1 MKHVNK
7 PGRKISFP
15 ILKLS
20 VACLLLLISFNK
32 AKASVNNY
40 TFTSGSATYTP
51 ITGTALFSGTWDDA
65 ASALLTI
72 PFTFNYNGTAYTTL
86 SVSTNGFI
94 TMGAVP
100 ATTYCGLQAS
110 AFNSIA
116 GYGTDLVN
124 GNATSNIA
132 YVVNGSTP
140 NRQFIV
146 QYTDAKHYGA
156 TGDLYTFQIILNE
169 TSNTVQ
175 VRYGPITSVTTM
187 GANSCTDAAN
197 ESGNVGLLGASTSDY
212 NIRSVT
218 NGSNTWATSIAGV
231 ALSAVCNL
239 SPSNIPSSGYT
250 YTWTPPVP
258 APMVFSSST
267 TVLLNNG
274 EINGQGSV
282 SNKIFQVQVV
292 TTGNLSPL
300 SIGSLSLSTTG
311 CTNALTD
318 IANAKVYFTGTS
330 GTFSS
335 LTQFGSTITS
345 PNGAY
350 TVTGSATLGEGTNY
364 FWVTYDLNSGATLG
378 NLLKGCCTQLTGPGT
393 VGTRVPTVTCPT
405 GSHSV
410 GAPSGFWTAIN
421 APAPSPSGG
430 VSLILSDGT
439 VMAKSSSG
447 GSGSGNLWNRLT
459 PDASGSYING
469 TWTTLAPMI
478 DTRLYFSSQVL
489 KDGRVYVAGGEYG
502 TGLQQAETYNPLTN
516 VWTAAPSPGVNI
528 SDANS
533 EILEDGRV
541 LQALVTGALTANNIY
556 NPVTNTYITGP
567 NCLGIHNESAWV
579 KLPDNSVLQVD
590 RLSTNSERYIPA
602 TNTWVADAT
611 VPVALYDPFGYET
624 GGALLLPDGRAF
636 FIGSLGH
643 TAYYTPSGTSSP
655 GVWAAG
661 PDIPGGQGV
670 PDGPAAMMVNGKI
683 LMSVSPAPTAANHFP
698 TPTAFYE
705 FDYLTNTYTLIP
717 TPFGGLS
724 TNLSCYV
731 TNLTNLPDGKILY
744 STQGSSQ
751 YYVYTPGS
759 PQLSAG
765 KPIIANVIQTSCT
778 SFKIT
783 GTKFNG
789 ISQGS
794 TYGDDWQMSTNY
806 PIIRL
811 SNGSNVYYCRTFDWN
826 STGVQR
832 GSLADT
838 TQFTLPA
845 GLPIGTYSLVVTA
858 NGISSDPVLFTPK
871 PYLTSTLTPAAI
883 CSNTTFAYTPT
894 MAPAAATF
902 TWTRAAVAGISNAA
916 VTTPQTSN
924 PNEVLINTT
933 GSAMNVVYTFV
944 LTSNGC
950 TNTQNVTVS
959 VKPKPTVTITGNTS
973 FCSGGSTTLNAGA
986 GYSSYSWSTGLST
999 QTITATASGIYSVTV
1014 TNASGCTATSAV
1026 TVTAVP
1032 TTPINQSATSCNSYF
1047 WSVNSTTYTTTGIY
1061 TASFTSSIGCD
1072 SNYIL
1077 NLTIN
1082 HIVNTSTTA
1091 SACGSYVWFATTYT
1105 VSGNYMH
1112 TTLNASGCM
1121 NTDTLHLTINNATTN
1136 ASTISACNSYTWF
1149 GNTYTVSGN
1158 YTHTVLT
1165 AAGCLNSDTLH
1176 LTINHTTTTSSTI
1189 TACNSYTWFATTYTV
1204 SGNYTHTSLNASGCI
1219 NTDTLHLTINYGT
1232 STTNAVNATGCY
1244 TWGANNTTYS
1254 VSGTYTHTSLNASG
1268 CVNTQTL
1275 ILTISP
1281 GVLLAAK
1288 AMLSGPYV
1296 STTGLMNDHLRSGGL
1311 IPNTEPY
1318 SSAPYSM
1325 TNIGGSSGET
1335 VTNTILSVTGSNA
1348 IVDWVVLELRSAANS
1363 SNIVAN
1369 KRALIQRDGDIVSNV
1384 DGFSPVTFPTVPAGN
1399 YFVSIKHR
1407 NHLGI
1412 MSANAI
1418 SFSGCALTTIDLTSS
1433 APVYLNTTIINSPR
1447 RLIGAMYTLWS
1458 ADANNNKN
1466 VKYNGSNNDKNSLL
1480 NAVGAGTPNNIIS
1493 NVYRVEDLNMD
1504 GIIRYNNTNN
1514 DRQVI
1519 LDNVGVNTPNV
1530 ILFQHTPN

>member
-1 MKHVNK
+1 MKHVHVQ
-7 PGRKISFP
+7 GRKFSYRLIRSFVAS
-15 ILKLS
+15 LFFSLS
-20 VACLLLLISFNK
+20 FINAQ
-32 AKASVNNY
+32 ASVNNY
-40 TFTSGSATYTP
+40 TFAAGSGTYTP
-51 ITGTALFSGTWDDA
+51 ITGTSLFSGTWDDA

-72 PFTFNYNGTAYTTL
+72 PFTFTYNGTSFTTV

-124 GNATSNIA
+124 GNTTSNIA
-132 YVVNGSTP
+132 YVVNGTAP

-146 QYTDAKHYGA
+146 QYTDAKHYA
-156 TGDLYTFQIILNE
+156 ASGDLYSFQIKLNE

-175 VRYGPITSVTTM
+175 VVYGPITSVTTM
-187 GANSCTDAAN
+187 GANSCTDAAT
-197 ESGNVGLLGASTSDY
+197 ESGNVGLLGASTADY

-218 NGSNTWATSIAGV
+218 NTVNTWATSIPGA

-239 SPSNIPSSGYT
+239 SPSNIPASGYT
-250 YTWTPPVP
+250 FTWTPPVP
-258 APMVFSSST
+258 APMVFSSSST
-267 TVLLNNG
+267 LLLNNG
-274 EINGQGSV
+274 EVNGQGSV
-282 SNKIFQVQVV
+282 SNKIVQVQIV

-300 SIGSLSLSTTG
+300 SISSLSLATTG
-311 CTNALTD
+311 CTNAFTD

-335 LTQFGSTITS
+335 STQFGSTVNS
-345 PNGAY
+345 PNGAF

-364 FWVTYDLNSGATLG
+364 FWVTYDLNSGATIG
-378 NLLKGCCTQLTGPGT
+378 NLLKGCCTQLVGPGT
-393 VGTRVPTVTCPT
+393 VGTRIPTVTCPT
-405 GSHSV
+405 GSHTV
-410 GAPSGFWTAIN
+410 GAPSGYWTAI
-421 APAPSPSGG
+421 ATPAPSASGG

-447 GSGSGNLWNRLT
+447 GASSGNLWNRLT
-459 PDASGSYING
+459 PDATGSYVNG

-478 DTRLYFSSQVL
+478 NTRLYFSSQVL

-502 TGLQQAETYNPLTN
+502 TGLQQAETYDPLTN
-516 VWTAAPSPGVNI
+516 AWTAAPSPGVNI

-533 EILEDGRV
+533 EILDDGRV
-541 LQALVTGALTANNIY
+541 LQALVTGALTATNIY
-556 NPVTNTYITGP
+556 NPTTNTYVTGP
-567 NCLGIHNESAWV
+567 NTLGIHNESVWV
-579 KLPDNSVLQVD
+579 KLPDNSILQVD

-611 VPVALYDPFGYET
+611 VPVALYDPFGDET

-670 PDGPAAMMVNGKI
+670 PDGPCAMMVNGKI
-683 LMSVSPAPTAANHFP
+683 LMCVSPIPTSADHFP
-698 TPTAFYE
+698 PPTAFYE
-705 FDYLTNTYTLIP
+705 FDYLTNSYTLIP

-724 TNLSCYV
+724 TNISCYV
-731 TNLTNLPDGKILY
+731 TNFTNLPDGKILY

-759 PQLSAG
+759 AQLAAG
-765 KPIIANVIQTSCT
+765 KPIIANVIQTDCST
-778 SFKIT
+778 FKIT
-783 GTKFNG
+783 GNKFNG

-794 TYGDDWQMSTNY
+794 SYGDDWQMNTNY
-806 PIIRL
+806 PVIRL
-811 SNGSNVYYCRTFDWN
+811 SNGSNVYYCRTFNWN
-826 STGVQR
+826 KTGVQR
-832 GSLADT
+832 GTLADT

-858 NGISSDPVLFTPK
+858 NGISSDPILFTPK
-871 PYLTSTLTPAAI
+871 PYMTSTLTPAAI
-883 CSNTTFAYTPT
+883 CSQSTFNYIPTFA
-894 MAPAAATF
+894 PATASF

-916 VTTPQTSN
+916 VTTPQSSN

-933 GSAMNVVYTFV
+933 GSAINVVYSFV

-950 TNTQNVTVS
+950 TNTQLVTVS

-973 FCSGGSTTLNAGA
+973 FCAGGSTTLNAGA
-986 GYSSYSWSTGLST
+986 GYSSYSWSTGAST
-999 QTITATASGIYSVTV
+999 QTVTVNASGTYTVTV
-1014 TNASGCTATSAV
+1014 SNATGCTATSTI

-1032 TTPINQSATSCNSYF
+1032 TTPTNQSATVCNTYL
-1047 WSVNSTTYTTTGIY
+1047 WPVNGLSYTTSGVY

-1072 SNYIL
+1072 SNFIL
-1077 NLTIN
+1077 TLTVN
-1082 HIVNTSTTA
+1082 HSVNTSATA

-1105 VSGNYMH
+1105 NSGNYTH
-1112 TTLNASGCM
+1112 TTLNASGCV
-1121 NTDTLHLTINNATTN
+1121 NTDTLHLTVNAATATSTTI
-1136 ASTISACNSYTWF
+1136 TACNSYVWF
-1149 GNTYTVSGN
+1149 GTTYTLSGN
-1158 YTHTVLT
+1158 YTHTALSGS
-1165 AAGCLNSDTLH
+1165 GCLNSDTLH
-1176 LTINHTTTTSSTI
+1176 LTINYSSNTSSTI
-1189 TACNSYTWFATTYTV
+1189 TVCNSYTWFANTYTT
-1204 SGNYTHTSLNASGCI
+1204 SGNYTHTSLNAGGCLQ
-1219 NTDTLHLTINYGT
+1219 TDTLHLTINYGT
-1232 STTNAVNATGCY
+1232 SSTNSVNSNGCY
-1244 TWGANNTTYS
+1244 TWGANGTTYS

-1275 ILTISP
+1275 ILTIAP
-1281 GVLLAAK
+1281 GVLLTAK

-1296 STTGLMNDHLRSGGL
+1296 STTGLMSDNLRSNGL
-1311 IPNTEPY
+1311 IPGTEPY
-1318 SSAPYSM
+1318 SSSPYSV
-1325 TNIGGSSGET
+1325 TSIGGLAGET
-1335 VTNTILSVTGSNA
+1335 VSGTILSVTGSNA

-1363 SNIVAN
+1363 STIIAN
-1369 KRALIQRDGDIVSNV
+1369 KRALIQRDGDIVSSV

-1399 YFVSIKHR
+1399 YFVSVKHR

-1412 MSANAI
+1412 MSANAL
-1418 SFSGCALTTIDLTSS
+1418 SFSGCTVTSIDFTTSV
-1433 APVYLNTTIINSPR
+1433 PVYTNASISNAPR
-1447 RLIGAMYTLWS
+1447 RVIGSINTLWS

-1466 VKYNGSNNDKNSLL
+1466 VKYNGSNNDKNSVL
-1480 NAVGAGTPNNIIS
+1480 NAVGAGTPNNTIS
-1493 NVYRVEDLNMD
+1493 NVYRIEDLNMD
-1504 GIIRYNNTNN
+1504 GIIRYNNSNN
-1514 DRQVI
+1514 DRQII
-1519 LDNVGVNTPNV
+1519 LDNVGVNSPNI